1 MLQHWVFIWIFLEG
15 QTSTPLKLL
24 FAYFSTY
31 KLAWYIKATNISA
44 WILISLAL
52 KSKLFDVPKS
62 DMDSTIQL
70 TSDYMISW

>member
-1 MLQHWVFIWIFLEG
+1 MLQHWVFIWIFLED

-52 KSKLFDVPKS
+52 MQQIV
-62 DMDSTIQL
+62 
-70 TSDYMISW
+70 